1 MLLTLKEDE
10 IRLAITAY
18 VASVLGSDPHN
29 IDPASISLTAGR
41 GVNGMTAEI
50 DVQLLKSGIA
60 AAPVETPKAIVP
72 KPNVTTPVVKESSQE
87 EDTPPF
93 TDDVLEP
100 EESLPEADS
109 EEQEEEETSESE
121 PEPEEEPAPTPRRR
135 GPLFGGKAK

>member
-60 AAPVETPKAIVP
+60 AAPVETPKPVVA
-72 KPNVTTPVVKESSQE
+72 KTNVTPSSVVEPAQE
-87 EDTPPF
+87 DDTPPF
-93 TDDVLEP
+93 VDDALEP
-100 EESLPEADS
+100 EESMPEEDV
-109 EEQEEEETSESE
+109 EIQEDGEEETSE
-121 PEPEEEPAPTPRRR
+121 PEEEPTPTSTRRR

>member
-60 AAPVETPKAIVP
+60 AVPVGAINRVVT
-72 KPNVTTPVVKESSQE
+72 KPNVTTPVVEPEQE

-93 TDDVLEP
+93 VDEALEP
-100 EESLPEADS
+100 EESLPEEDN
-109 EEQEEEETSESE
+109 EEQEEESS
-121 PEPEEEPAPTPRRR
+121 EPEEEEPTPTSTRRR

>member
-60 AAPVETPKAIVP
+60 AAPVEAPRTSTT
-72 KPNVTTPVVKESSQE
+72 KPTVTTPVDEQEQE
-87 EDTPPF
+87 EDIPPF
-93 TDDVLEP
+93 VDEALEP
-100 EESLPEADS
+100 EESLPEEVN
-109 EEQEEEETSESE
+109 EEQEEETSEPD
-121 PEPEEEPAPTPRRR
+121 PEPEEEPTPTLRRR

>member
-60 AAPVETPKAIVP
+60 AAPEETPKPVVA
-72 KPNVTTPVVKESSQE
+72 KTNVTPSSVVEPAQE
-87 EDTPPF
+87 DDTPPF
-93 TDDVLEP
+93 VDDALEP
-100 EESLPEADS
+100 EESLPEEDN
-109 EEQEEEETSESE
+109 EEQEEESS
-121 PEPEEEPAPTPRRR
+121 EPEEEEPTPTSTRRR

>member
-60 AAPVETPKAIVP
+60 AAPVEASKPVVT
-72 KPNVTTPVVKESSQE
+72 KPNVTTPVVEESSQE
-87 EDTPPF
+87 DDTPPF
-93 TDDVLEP
+93 TDDALEP
-100 EESLPEADS
+100 EESLPEEDN
-109 EEQEEEETSESE
+109 EEQEEEPS
-121 PEPEEEPAPTPRRR
+121 EPEEEEPTPTSTRRR

>member
-60 AAPVETPKAIVP
+60 AAPVEAPKTTVTKA
-72 KPNVTTPVVKESSQE
+72 NVTMPVVEESSQE
-87 EDTPPF
+87 DDTPPF
-93 TDDVLEP
+93 TDDALEP
-100 EESLPEADS
+100 EESLPEEDN
-109 EEQEEEETSESE
+109 EEQEEESS
-121 PEPEEEPAPTPRRR
+121 EPEEEEPTPTLRRR

>member
-60 AAPVETPKAIVP
+60 AVPVEASKPIVT
-72 KPNVTTPVVKESSQE
+72 KTNVTTTVVEPEQE
-87 EDTPPF
+87 EDISPF
-93 TDDVLEP
+93 VDEALEP
-100 EESLPEADS
+100 EESLPEEDN
-109 EEQEEEETSESE
+109 EEQEEESS
-121 PEPEEEPAPTPRRR
+121 EPEEEEPTPTSTRRR

>member
-60 AAPVETPKAIVP
+60 AVPVEAS
-72 KPNVTTPVVKESSQE
+72 KPVVTKTNVTTPVVEESSQE
-87 EDTPPF
+87 DDTPPF
-93 TDDVLEP
+93 TDDALEP
-100 EESLPEADS
+100 EESLPEEDD
-109 EEQEEEETSESE
+109 EEQEEEAS
-121 PEPEEEPAPTPRRR
+121 EPEEEPTPTRRR
-135 GPLFGGKAK
+135 SPLFGGKAK

>member
-60 AAPVETPKAIVP
+60 AVPVEASKPVVTKTNVTAPVVEP
-72 KPNVTTPVVKESSQE
+72 EQE
-87 EDTPPF
+87 EDIPPF
-93 TDDVLEP
+93 VDEALEP
-100 EESLPEADS
+100 EESLPEEDN
-109 EEQEEEETSESE
+109 EEQEEESS
-121 PEPEEEPAPTPRRR
+121 EPEEEEPIPTSTRRR

>member
-60 AAPVETPKAIVP
+60 AVPVEAS
-72 KPNVTTPVVKESSQE
+72 KPVVTKTNVTTTVVEPEQE
-87 EDTPPF
+87 EDIPPF
-93 TDDVLEP
+93 VDEALEP
-100 EESLPEADS
+100 EESLPEEDN
-109 EEQEEEETSESE
+109 EEQEEESS
-121 PEPEEEPAPTPRRR
+121 EPEEEEPTPTSTRRR

>member
-60 AAPVETPKAIVP
+60 AAPVEAPKTTVT
-72 KPNVTTPVVKESSQE
+72 KPNVTTPVVEESSQE
-87 EDTPPF
+87 DDTPPF
-93 TDDVLEP
+93 TDDALEP
-100 EESLPEADS
+100 EESLPEEDD
-109 EEQEEEETSESE
+109 EEQEEEPS
-121 PEPEEEPAPTPRRR
+121 EPEEEEPTPTSTRRR

>member
-29 IDPASISLTAGR
+29 IDPVSISLTAGR

-60 AAPVETPKAIVP
+60 AVPVETS
-72 KPNVTTPVVKESSQE
+72 KPVVTKTNVTTTVVEPEQE

-93 TDDVLEP
+93 VDEVLEP
-100 EESLPEADS
+100 EESLPEEDN
-109 EEQEEEETSESE
+109 EEQEEKPS
-121 PEPEEEPAPTPRRR
+121 EPEEEEPTPTSTRRR

>member
-50 DVQLLKSGIA
+50 DVQLLKSGVA
-60 AAPVETPKAIVP
+60 AVPVEAS
-72 KPNVTTPVVKESSQE
+72 KPVVTKTNVTMPVVEESSQE
-87 EDTPPF
+87 DDTPPF
-93 TDDVLEP
+93 TDDALEP
-100 EESLPEADS
+100 EESLPEEDN
-109 EEQEEEETSESE
+109 EEQEEEEASE
-121 PEPEEEPAPTPRRR
+121 PEPEEEPTPTSTRRR

>member
-60 AAPVETPKAIVP
+60 AVPVEASKSVVTKT
-72 KPNVTTPVVKESSQE
+72 NVTTTVVEPEQE
-87 EDTPPF
+87 EDIPPF
-93 TDDVLEP
+93 VDEALEP
-100 EESLPEADS
+100 EESLPEEDN
-109 EEQEEEETSESE
+109 EEQEEESS
-121 PEPEEEPAPTPRRR
+121 EPEEEEPTPTSTRRR

>member
-60 AAPVETPKAIVP
+60 AVPVEAS
-72 KPNVTTPVVKESSQE
+72 KPVVTKTNVTTPVVAPEQE

-93 TDDVLEP
+93 VDEALEP
-100 EESLPEADS
+100 EESLPEEDN
-109 EEQEEEETSESE
+109 EEQEEKPS
-121 PEPEEEPAPTPRRR
+121 EPEEEEPTPTSTRRR